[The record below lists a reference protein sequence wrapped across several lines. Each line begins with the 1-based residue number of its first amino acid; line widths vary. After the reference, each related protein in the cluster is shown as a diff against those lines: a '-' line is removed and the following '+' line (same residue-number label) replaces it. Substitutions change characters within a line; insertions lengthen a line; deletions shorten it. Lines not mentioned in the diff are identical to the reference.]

1 MNRFAVLFILLLF
14 GCTSK
19 PRAPS
24 VQISLINNNRS
35 VKFKGLDYAMISE
48 IDRDSVFG
56 TWENLLPVFRMP
68 SDTDLKNYQPIQP
81 GLYQLK
87 DSAVVFTPD
96 TPFTKGQIYFVR
108 YFEFDKGDNIWDYI
122 KGKKKIGKIPYID
135 LIFKK

>member
-1 MNRFAVLFILLLF
+1 MLYLLLF
-14 GCTSK
+14 FGCATK
-19 PRAPS
+19 PKAPP
-24 VQISLINNNRS
+24 VHINLINNNRS
-35 VKFKGLDYAMISE
+35 VKFKGLDYAVISE

-68 SDTDLKNYQPIQP
+68 ADTNLKNYQPVQP
-81 GLYQLK
+81 GSYQLK
-87 DSAVVFTPD
+87 DSTVVFTPD

-122 KGKKKIGKIPYID
+122 KGKKKLGKIPYTD